1 MLKNLSQSTK
11 NWLTGL
17 SIVAV
22 IVIIYYAY
30 EYFKKMRI
38 QSIIDG
44 TQTIANVNGTA
55 VTVDV
60 GTRASEIND
69 ALHGS
74 WYDEDEVK
82 AVNSVLQVPK
92 TLIPQL
98 SQTYFTISGYNLKT
112 DLQKYISD
120 SQWLQIQHLFN

>member
-1 MLKNLSQSTK
+1 MFKNLSQTTK

-17 SIVAV
+17 SVVAV

-44 TQTIANVNGTA
+44 TQTIANVNGQA
-55 VTVDV
+55 VTIDI

-74 WYDEDEVK
+74 SWYEDETK
-82 AVNSVLQVPK
+82 AINSVLQVPK
-92 TLIPQL
+92 NLIPQL
-98 SQTYFTISGYNLKT
+98 SQTYFTISGFNLKT
-112 DLQKYISD
+112 DLQKYLS
-120 SQWLQIQHLFN
+120 SSEYLQIQHLFN